1 MPPPFATPQTYK
13 QPLDLS
19 DSGNV
24 TVNVGD
30 FILARDLMSSL
41 MSPREKE
48 TYQMSLMR
56 SLIEEHLYHSL
67 IEHGQNCLRAPMS
80 LIQG

>member
-1 MPPPFATPQTYK
+1 MSVLPHFATPQTYK

-19 DSGNV
+19 DSATV

-30 FILARDLMSSL
+30 FIVAWDLVSFL
-41 MSPREKE
+41 ISPRERE

-67 IEHGQNCLRAPMS
+67 IGHGKNGS
-80 LIQG
+80 NVI